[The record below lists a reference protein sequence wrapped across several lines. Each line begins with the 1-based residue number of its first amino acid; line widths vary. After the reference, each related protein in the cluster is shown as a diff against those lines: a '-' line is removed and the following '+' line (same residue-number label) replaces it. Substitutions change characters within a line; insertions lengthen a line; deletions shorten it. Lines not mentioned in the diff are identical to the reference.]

1 MAWEFDM
8 AALARVSREVDK
20 ASRPASVL
28 TRFLRYVRRNPTFG
42 VGLVILVTLVLF
54 STVGTLFIDLKK
66 APYPLGAPPSKPPS
80 WQYPFGTDAQGRTL
94 LPTMIVG
101 TRDTLRI
108 GLLAGAIGV
117 LTGTV
122 LGVVAGFYGGAIDS
136 VIKWIVDVAL
146 TIPSFLILIVIAS
159 MLKAFLSVE
168 TVALLLALLAWPG
181 PTRTIRAQVLSLR
194 ERSFVMMARLS
205 GQNSL
210 EIIAKEIVPNL
221 LPFLLALFVA
231 AVSGAI
237 LASLGLGLLGMGSQ
251 REPTLGMTL
260 YWLQKYA
267 AMLRGLW
274 WWWITPAALIV
285 LLVISLTLISF
296 GLDEWANPRTRR
308 AA

>member
-1 MAWEFDM
+1 MTTL
-8 AALARVSREVDK
+8 AAGSVNAERARSPGRLI
-20 ASRPASVL
+20 S
-28 TRFLRYVRRNPTFG
+28 FFHYVRRNPGLG

-54 STVGTLFIDLKK
+54 STAGTLFIDLKK

-80 WQYPFGTDAQGRTL
+80 WQYPLGTDAQGRNL

-108 GLLAGAIGV
+108 GLLAGALGV
-117 LTGTV
+117 LFGTM
-122 LGVVAGFYGGAIDS
+122 LGVVAGFFGGVADTI
-136 VIKWIVDVAL
+136 IKWIVEVAL

-159 MLKAFLSVE
+159 MLQGFLTTE

-210 EIIAKEIVPNL
+210 EIIVKEIVPNL
-221 LPFLLALFVA
+221 LPFLLALFVT

-274 WWWITPAALIV
+274 WWWVTPAALIV
-285 LLVISLTLISF
+285 LLIVSLTLISF

>member
-1 MAWEFDM
+1 MTTL
-8 AALARVSREVDK
+8 AAGSVNAERARSPGRLI
-20 ASRPASVL
+20 S
-28 TRFLRYVRRNPTFG
+28 FFHYVRRNPGLG

-54 STVGTLFIDLKK
+54 STAGTLFIDLKK

-80 WQYPFGTDAQGRTL
+80 WQYPLGTDAQGRNL

-108 GLLAGAIGV
+108 GLLAGALGV
-117 LTGTV
+117 LFGTM
-122 LGVVAGFYGGAIDS
+122 LGVVAGFFGGVADTI
-136 VIKWIVDVAL
+136 IKWIVDVAL

-159 MLKAFLSVE
+159 MLQGFLTTE

-194 ERSFVMMARLS
+194 ERAFVMMARLS

-210 EIIAKEIVPNL
+210 EIILKEIVPNL
-221 LPFLLALFVA
+221 LPFLLALFVT

-274 WWWITPAALIV
+274 WWWVTPAALIV
-285 LLVISLTLISF
+285 LLIVSLTLISF